1 MLSATRGK
9 GRGGGPATAAGTDF
23 QARLA
28 AWFACAILAEADA
41 SPLWDWPETESFERV
56 YAETDAA
63 VDDLYVT
70 NSAGCRAYIQAKF
83 RVQLS
88 DRQDSPLGSALGQFV
103 RQYLELDRSPKNCD
117 RFVLA
122 TSSETSSRIREQVPR
137 ILRRARELPVGEP
150 LAASA
155 RGAQEEEVLR
165 VVSAHLAREWET
177 VMGSAPSDAD
187 LRGVLSRMRVS
198 IRDVYEDGPGVREA
212 LGWLRTS
219 ILRDPGAAG
228 GAWRQLISLAAE
240 FSVLQTGADRLWL
253 QDRLTQFGVELRAAP
268 SYRSDIDKLLSH
280 TQGTIDRL
288 ADFAVIRGDDGQAVR
303 VQRATP
309 GQLRRTLEHG
319 SAVVTGDPGAGKSA
333 TLFELATAL
342 RDTNDVVAFA
352 SDTLTAGSLGQLR
365 DELGLEH
372 EVVDVLR
379 NWPGVQ
385 QAYLIID
392 ALDAA
397 RGEHTQE
404 ALLDL
409 MRSTAACADRWVIA
423 ASIRRFDLRYSQ
435 DLQAL
440 FRSAGPSARGE
451 FQSSEF
457 ASLRHFNVPLLSD
470 EELGQLERLAP
481 RAHGVSVRATPELR
495 QLLRTPFNLRL
506 LAELVSLNVSTT
518 ELEPITTQLQL
529 LDKYWQHRVLSAE
542 AGGDALEAVLRV
554 ACEEMIRTRAM
565 RVDRSSL
572 QRDPT
577 YAAPLGELLSS
588 RVLTEEEGAGPVRRE
603 VLAFSHHILFDYAA
617 SRLLLRATGRTI
629 VPRTAEQPE
638 LLLIMRPSYE
648 FHFRYLWEL
657 AEDRH
662 AFWSLAL
669 QLAAGDGIPQI
680 GKIIG
685 PGVAALQMARRAD
698 VDNLLA
704 ALGAEGARRRPGAE
718 LVLRHVIG
726 ARLAEGSFGEA
737 IPPDR
742 RKVWCEIAKSLSENL
757 RIETAY
763 PTRHLLL
770 EVCAKPERFDAE
782 QLRSAGPASRNLL
795 EWAWETGSQD
805 RYMLGTALQAVAR
818 TFASDP
824 EVSEQLLRR
833 VLITDRLRDY
843 GFIEMPQLADEV
855 CRIISHS
862 PGLVRDI
869 YSTAFEFEEES
880 KERTQ
885 MTRGVVSL
893 RSHRR
898 QDYQMAQY
906 VLAEAFPEFLRESPN
921 EAIEALAS
929 IRRAYSRRRGAR
941 DASAAPVEVDWRGES
956 VLIEPD
962 GSYIWDVNGLEH
974 DEEVKVLNEFERWLI
989 ETVEAEGQAAA
1000 ERIVESVRRA
1010 SRPASIWRRVLIAAE
1025 RLPGS
1030 FVSGLEPLLS
1040 APGALASLD
1049 LSSLAG
1055 DVLKRGFPLISE
1067 DGRRRIEEAILGL
1080 PNSLADANEGDD
1092 AAGRSQGEHIR
1103 DHLLDCLS
1111 DDALVT
1117 DAARARLTEL
1127 RIDDAVPENRP
1138 PDGPIEWP
1146 SREWTERDE
1155 LAERGVDVDAGPNRR
1170 LQQLEEPVR
1179 AFADRYM
1186 SQAPPSPELEAIE
1199 QPLRDLWA
1207 ALQTA
1212 QQDGVSPEQSDYG
1225 WGYASAAADAISRG
1239 EGVTPESDVLQLA
1252 TEILLAAAS
1261 HRLPEA
1267 RADTSHF
1274 DEHPSWGSPAPRVE
1288 AAGGLLCVGLHRDRG
1303 NDDVVRA
1310 LEALSVDAA
1319 PEVRLQIAHR
1329 IGLLRRSIPKVMW
1342 RIAEPMVRNES
1353 STAVLAMLM
1362 TSLPRMT
1369 LPDDPDRL
1377 EREAR
1382 ALFERG
1388 CEERPGA
1395 SKLRETCIDALTD
1408 LYIWRGHEGAGSF
1421 LRDSVILALPADP
1434 DEAQRIVHRLRKAL
1448 THGDFAADDPGDTA
1462 IRARAIEIS
1471 TLLLEAAIA
1480 ATNAQNEEL
1489 RGRDGLSA
1497 DDLLV
1502 VRARTTAHI
1511 IDGLSAEIYFA
1522 SGAFDEKQSKEP
1534 RTEGVQRE
1542 RFYGEMAPV
1551 LDLLSDVPYPS
1562 VTHHVLETL
1571 EACVPIDPRGVFLRV
1586 ARTVRAGQGGSY
1598 ETDSLGARLVVGL
1611 VERYLAEHRTL
1622 LQEDDECRGALV
1634 EILDIF
1640 VSAGWPEARRLTYG
1654 LQDIF
1659 R

>member
-1 MLSATRGK
+1 MLSVTRGK
-9 GRGGGPATAAGTDF
+9 GGRGGGPATAAGTDF

-41 SPLWDWPETESFERV
+41 SPLWDWPETESFETV

-165 VVSAHLAREWET
+165 VVSAHLAREWEAI
-177 VMGSAPSDAD
+177 MGSAPSDAD
-187 LRGVLSRMRVS
+187 RRGVLSRMRVS
-198 IRDVYEDGPGVREA
+198 IRDLYEDGPGVREA
-212 LGWLRTS
+212 LAWLRTS

-240 FSVLQTGADRLWL
+240 FSVLQTGADRRWL
-253 QDRLTQFGVELRAAP
+253 QERLTQLGAELRAAP
-268 SYRSDIDKLLSH
+268 TYRSDIDKLLSH
-280 TQGTIDRL
+280 SRRTVEHL
-288 ADFAVIRGDDGQAVR
+288 ANFAVIRGDVGQAVK
-303 VQRATP
+303 VPRATP
-309 GQLRRTLEHG
+309 HQLRRTLELG
-319 SAVVTGDPGAGKSA
+319 SAVVTGDPGGGKSA

-342 RDTNDVVAFA
+342 SETKDVVAFS
-352 SDTLTAGSLGQLR
+352 SDTLAAGSLGQLR

-372 EVVDVLR
+372 EIVDVLS

-385 QAYLIID
+385 PAYLVID

-409 MRSTAACADRWVIA
+409 IESTAARADRWVIT
-423 ASIRRFDLRYSQ
+423 ASIRRFDLRYNQ
-435 DLQAL
+435 KLQAL
-440 FRSAGPSARGE
+440 FASDGPSAPGE
-451 FQSSEF
+451 FQSPEF
-457 ASLRHFNVPLLSD
+457 ASLSHFNVPLLSD

-481 RAHGVSVRATPELR
+481 RVHAVIVGATPELR
-495 QLLRTPFNLRL
+495 HRVRTPFNLRL
-506 LAELVSLNVSTT
+506 LAELVHLNVAIA

-529 LDKYWQHRVLSAE
+529 LDKYWQHRVLGAE

-554 ACEEMIRTRAM
+554 ACEEMISTRAM

-603 VLAFSHHILFDYAA
+603 VLAFSHHVLFDYAA
-617 SRLLLRATGRTI
+617 SRLLLRTI

-698 VDNLLA
+698 VDDLLA
-704 ALGAEGARRRPGAE
+704 ALGAEGARPGAE

-726 ARLAEGSFGEA
+726 ARLAEGSLGEA

-757 RIETAY
+757 RIETAH

-855 CRIISHS
+855 CRLISHS

-869 YSTAFEFEEES
+869 YSTAFEFEEQS

-906 VLAEAFPEFLRESPN
+906 VLAEAFPEFLREAPN

-941 DASAAPVEVDWRGES
+941 DASAEPVEVDWRGES

-962 GSYIWDVNGLEH
+962 GSYIWDANGLEH
-974 DEEVKVLNEFERWLI
+974 DDEVKVLNEFERWLI
-989 ETVEAEGQAAA
+989 ETVEAEGQPAA
-1000 ERIVESVRRA
+1000 ERIVESVRRGP
-1010 SRPASIWRRVLIAAE
+1010 RPASIWRRVLVAAE

-1030 FVSGLEPLLS
+1030 FVSVLEPLFS
-1040 APGALASLD
+1040 APTALASLD

-1055 DVLKRGFPLISE
+1055 DVLKRTFPLISD
-1067 DGRRRIEEAILGL
+1067 DGRRRIEGAILGL
-1080 PNSLADANEGDD
+1080 PNSLADANGWDD
-1092 AAGRSQGEHIR
+1092 AAGRSQAEHIR
-1103 DHLLDCLS
+1103 DRLLGCLS

-1117 DAARARLTEL
+1117 DLAGARLMEL

-1138 PDGPIEWP
+1138 PIGPIESS
-1146 SREWTERDE
+1146 SREWTETDE
-1155 LAERGVDVDAGPNRR
+1155 LAEHGVDVDAGPNRR

-1186 SQAPPSPELEAIE
+1186 NQTPPSPELEAIE

-1212 QQDGVSPEQSDYG
+1212 QQDGVSPEQTDYG

-1239 EGVTPESDVLQLA
+1239 EGVTPESDVFQLA

-1288 AAGGLLCVGLHRDRG
+1288 AAGGLLCVGLHRDG
-1303 NDDVVRA
+1303 ASEDVVRA

-1319 PEVRLQIAHR
+1319 PEVRLQIAQR
-1329 IGLLRRSIPKVMW
+1329 IGLLRRRIPKVMW
-1342 RIAEPMVRNES
+1342 RIAERMVRNES

-1421 LRDSVILALPADP
+1421 LRDSVIPADP
-1434 DEAQRIVHRLRKAL
+1434 DGAQRIVHRLREAL
-1448 THGDFAADDPGDTA
+1448 THGDVGADDPGATA
-1462 IRARAIEIS
+1462 IRARAVEIS

-1489 RGRDGLSA
+1489 RGRDRLS
-1497 DDLLV
+1497 DDDPLV

-1522 SGAFDEKQSKEP
+1522 SGAFDEKQGKDP
-1534 RTEGVQRE
+1534 RTAGAQRE
-1542 RFYGEMAPV
+1542 RFCGEVAPI
-1551 LDLLSDVPYPS
+1551 LDLLSDVAYPS

-1571 EACVPIDPRGVFLRV
+1571 EACAPFDPRGVFLRV

-1598 ETDSLGARLVVGL
+1598 ETDSLGASLVVRL

-1622 LQEDDECRGALV
+1622 LQEDDNCRGALV